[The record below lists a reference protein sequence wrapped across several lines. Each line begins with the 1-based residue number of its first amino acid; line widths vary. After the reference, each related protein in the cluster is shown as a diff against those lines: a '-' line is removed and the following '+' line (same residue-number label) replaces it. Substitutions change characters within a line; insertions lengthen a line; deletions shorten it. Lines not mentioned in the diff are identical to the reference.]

1 MYKSLILLQR
11 FIQNIEKK
19 EEMFLF
25 KFFANIFGYVLNFIY
40 GMVNNYG
47 VAIILFTIL
56 LKLIMLPISIKQ
68 QKTMKKSAKI
78 QGQVKK
84 IQEKYKNDPT
94 RMNQEVMDLY
104 KKENMSPFS
113 GCLSSILQIVLVI
126 SMFYLVSRPLT
137 YMKHVDTE
145 LIHQYT
151 QELQEAEGAANY
163 QEIGIIR
170 TKASEDERV
179 NINMDFL
186 GLNLSSVPSQNYHD
200 WKVFIIPVLYV
211 ITSFISTRIT
221 TNMNKTKKKEEEKP
235 KVDPNTKELMKK
247 EEENIDM
254 MEEMN
259 KNMMI
264 MMPIM
269 TVSIALIAPLGLALY
284 WLINNIFMLGERLI
298 INKLCKSE
306 EE

>member
-1 MYKSLILLQR
+1 M
-11 FIQNIEKK
+11 
-19 EEMFLF
+19 F

-40 GMVNNYG
+40 GIVNNYG
-47 VAIILFTIL
+47 IAIILFTII

-68 QKTMKKSAKI
+68 QKTMKKSTKI
-78 QGQVKK
+78 QGQVKE

-113 GCLSSILQIVLVI
+113 GCLSSILQIILVI

-137 YMKHVDTE
+137 YMKHVEPE
-145 LIHQYT
+145 LINQYT
-151 QELQEAEGAANY
+151 QELQETEGNTNY
-163 QEIGIIR
+163 QEIAIIR
-170 TKASEDERV
+170 TKSAEDEKV
-179 NINMDFL
+179 NINMNFL
-186 GLNLSSVPSQNYHD
+186 GLNLSAVPSQNYTD
-200 WKVFIIPVLYV
+200 WKVFIIPILYV
-211 ITSFISTRIT
+211 ATSFISTRIT
-221 TNMNKTKKKEEEKP
+221 TKMNQSKNKKEEL
-235 KVDPNTKELMKK
+235 KVSSDTKDLVKK
-247 EEENIDM
+247 EDDDIDM

-264 MMPIM
+264 MMPLM

-298 INKLCKSE
+298 INKVCKSE

>member
-1 MYKSLILLQR
+1 MI
-11 FIQNIEKK
+11 
-19 EEMFLF
+19 LF

-40 GMVNNYG
+40 GIVNNYG
-47 VAIILFTIL
+47 IAIILFTIL

-78 QGQVKK
+78 QGQVKE
-84 IQEKYKNDPT
+84 IQDKYKNDPT

-104 KKENMSPFS
+104 KRENMSPFS
-113 GCLSSILQIVLVI
+113 GCLSSILQIILVI

-137 YMKHVDTE
+137 YMKHVEPE
-145 LIHQYT
+145 LINQYS
-151 QELQEAEGAANY
+151 QELQEKEGNTNY

-170 TKASEDERV
+170 TKSGEDERV

-186 GLNLSSVPSQNYHD
+186 GLNLSSVPSQNYSD

-221 TNMNKTKKKEEEKP
+221 ANMNKTKKKED
-235 KVDPNTKELMKK
+235 KVKGDENSKDLVKK
-247 EEENIDM
+247 EEQDIDM

-264 MMPIM
+264 MMPLM

-284 WLINNIFMLGERLI
+284 WLINNIFMLGERLM
-298 INKLCKSE
+298 INKVCKSE

>member
-1 MYKSLILLQR
+1 M
-11 FIQNIEKK
+11 
-19 EEMFLF
+19 F

-40 GMVNNYG
+40 GIVNNYG

-68 QKTMKKSAKI
+68 QKTMKKTTKI
-78 QGQVKK
+78 QGQVKE

-113 GCLSSILQIVLVI
+113 GCLGSILQIILVI

-137 YMKHVDTE
+137 YMKHVDAE

-151 QELQEAEGAANY
+151 QELQQTEGATNY

-170 TKASEDERV
+170 LKSGEDERV
-179 NINMDFL
+179 NLNMNFL
-186 GLNLSSVPSQNYHD
+186 GLNLSSVPTQNYQD

-211 ITSFISTRIT
+211 ITSFISTRVT
-221 TNMNKTKKKEEEKP
+221 TSLNKTNQKKKEEKP
-235 KVDPNTKELMKK
+235 EVDSDTKDLVKK
-247 EEENIDM
+247 EEEIDM

-264 MMPIM
+264 MMPLM

-284 WLINNIFMLGERLI
+284 WLVNNVFMLGERLLL
-298 INKLCKSE
+298 NKFLES
-306 EE
+306 

>member
-1 MYKSLILLQR
+1 M
-11 FIQNIEKK
+11 
-19 EEMFLF
+19 F

-40 GMVNNYG
+40 GIANNYG
-47 VAIILFTIL
+47 IAIILFTIL

-78 QGQVKK
+78 QGQVKE
-84 IQEKYKNDPT
+84 IQDKYKNDPT

-113 GCLSSILQIVLVI
+113 GCLSSILQIILVI

-137 YMKHVDTE
+137 YMKHVEPE
-145 LIHQYT
+145 LINQYS
-151 QELQEAEGAANY
+151 QELQEKEGNTNY

-170 TKASEDERV
+170 TKSGEDERV

-186 GLNLSSVPSQNYHD
+186 GLNLSSVPSQNYSD

-211 ITSFISTRIT
+211 VTSFISTRIT
-221 TNMNKTKKKEEEKP
+221 ANMNKAKKKEDK
-235 KVDPNTKELMKK
+235 TKGDENSKDLVKK
-247 EEENIDM
+247 EEQDIDM

-264 MMPIM
+264 MMPLM

-284 WLINNIFMLGERLI
+284 WLINNIFMLGERLM
-298 INKLCKSE
+298 INKVCKSE

>member
-1 MYKSLILLQR
+1 M
-11 FIQNIEKK
+11 
-19 EEMFLF
+19 F

-40 GMVNNYG
+40 GIVNNYG
-47 VAIILFTIL
+47 IAIILFTIL

-78 QGQVKK
+78 QGQVKE
-84 IQEKYKNDPT
+84 IQDKYKNDPT

-113 GCLSSILQIVLVI
+113 GCLSSILQIILVI

-137 YMKHVDTE
+137 YMKHVEPE
-145 LIHQYT
+145 LINQYS
-151 QELQEAEGAANY
+151 QELQEKEGNTNY

-170 TKASEDERV
+170 TKSGEDERV

-186 GLNLSSVPSQNYHD
+186 GLNLSSVPSQNYSD

-211 ITSFISTRIT
+211 VTSFISTRIT
-221 TNMNKTKKKEEEKP
+221 ANMNKAKKKEDK
-235 KVDPNTKELMKK
+235 TKGDENSKDLVKK
-247 EEENIDM
+247 EEQDIDM

-264 MMPIM
+264 MMPLM

-298 INKLCKSE
+298 INKVCKSE

>member
-1 MYKSLILLQR
+1 M
-11 FIQNIEKK
+11 
-19 EEMFLF
+19 F
-25 KFFANIFGYVLNFIY
+25 KFFANIFGYALNFIY
-40 GMVNNYG
+40 GIVNNYG

-78 QGQVKK
+78 QGQVKE

-113 GCLSSILQIVLVI
+113 GCLSSILQIILVI

-137 YMKHVDTE
+137 YMKHVEPE
-145 LIHQYT
+145 LLSQYQ
-151 QELQEAEGAANY
+151 QELQEKEGNTNY

-170 TKASEDERV
+170 MKSGEDERV
-179 NINMDFL
+179 NINMNFL
-186 GLNLSSVPSQNYHD
+186 GLNLSAVPSQNYSD
-200 WKVFIIPVLYV
+200 WKVFIIPILYV
-211 ITSFISTRIT
+211 VTSFLSTRIT
-221 TNMNKTKKKEEEKP
+221 ANMNKPKKKEEK
-235 KVDPNTKELMKK
+235 TKANADTKDLVKK
-247 EEENIDM
+247 EDNIDM

-264 MMPIM
+264 MMPLM

-298 INKLCKSE
+298 INKICKSE

>member
-1 MYKSLILLQR
+1 M
-11 FIQNIEKK
+11 
-19 EEMFLF
+19 F
-25 KFFANIFGYVLNFIY
+25 KFFANIFGYALNFIY
-40 GMVNNYG
+40 NIVNNYG

-68 QKTMKKSAKI
+68 QKTMKKSTKI
-78 QGQVKK
+78 QEQVKE

-113 GCLSSILQIVLVI
+113 GCLSSILQIILVI
-126 SMFYLVSRPLT
+126 SIFYLVSSPLT
-137 YMKHVDTE
+137 YMKHVDSE
-145 LIHQYT
+145 LIEQYA
-151 QELQEAEGAANY
+151 QELQEKEGNTNY
-163 QEIGIIR
+163 REIGIIR
-170 TKASEDERV
+170 MKAEEDERV
-179 NINMDFL
+179 NINMNFL
-186 GLNLSSVPSQNYHD
+186 GLNLSSVPSQNYTD

-211 ITSFISTRIT
+211 ATSFISTKIT
-221 TNMNKTKKKEEEKP
+221 TNLNKSKKKEVKA
-235 KVDPNTKELMKK
+235 NTKELVKK
-247 EEENIDM
+247 DDDNVDM

-264 MMPIM
+264 MMPLM

-298 INKLCKSE
+298 LNKYFKSE

>member
-1 MYKSLILLQR
+1 M
-11 FIQNIEKK
+11 
-19 EEMFLF
+19 F

-40 GMVNNYG
+40 GIVNNYG
-47 VAIILFTIL
+47 IAIILFTIL

-78 QGQVKK
+78 QGQVKE
-84 IQEKYKNDPT
+84 IQDKYKNDPT

-113 GCLSSILQIVLVI
+113 GCLSSILQIILVI

-137 YMKHVDTE
+137 YMKHVEPE
-145 LIHQYT
+145 LIDQYS
-151 QELQEAEGAANY
+151 QELQEKEGNTNY

-170 TKASEDERV
+170 TKSGEDERV

-186 GLNLSSVPSQNYHD
+186 GLNLSSVPSQNYSD

-211 ITSFISTRIT
+211 VTSFISTRIT
-221 TNMNKTKKKEEEKP
+221 ANMNKAKKKEDK
-235 KVDPNTKELMKK
+235 TKGDENSKDLVKK
-247 EEENIDM
+247 EEQDIDM

-264 MMPIM
+264 MMPLM

-284 WLINNIFMLGERLI
+284 WLINNIFMLGERLM
-298 INKLCKSE
+298 INKVCKSE

>member
-1 MYKSLILLQR
+1 M
-11 FIQNIEKK
+11 
-19 EEMFLF
+19 F

-40 GMVNNYG
+40 GIVNNYG
-47 VAIILFTIL
+47 IAIILFTIL

-78 QGQVKK
+78 QGQVKE
-84 IQEKYKNDPT
+84 IQDKYKNDPT

-104 KKENMSPFS
+104 KRENMSPFS
-113 GCLSSILQIVLVI
+113 GCLSSILQIILVI

-137 YMKHVDTE
+137 YMKHVEPE
-145 LIHQYT
+145 LINQYS
-151 QELQEAEGAANY
+151 QELQEKEGNTNY

-170 TKASEDERV
+170 MKSGEDERV

-186 GLNLSSVPSQNYHD
+186 GLNLSSVPSQNYSD

-221 TNMNKTKKKEEEKP
+221 ANMNKTKKKED
-235 KVDPNTKELMKK
+235 KVKGDENSKDLVKK
-247 EEENIDM
+247 EEQDIDM

-264 MMPIM
+264 MMPLM

-284 WLINNIFMLGERLI
+284 WLINNIFMLGERLM
-298 INKLCKSE
+298 INKVCKSE

>member
-1 MYKSLILLQR
+1 M
-11 FIQNIEKK
+11 
-19 EEMFLF
+19 F

-40 GMVNNYG
+40 GIVNNYG

-78 QGQVKK
+78 QGQVKE
-84 IQEKYKNDPT
+84 IQDKYKNDPT

-113 GCLSSILQIVLVI
+113 GCLSSILQIILVI

-137 YMKHVDTE
+137 YMKHVEPE
-145 LIHQYT
+145 LINQYS
-151 QELQEAEGAANY
+151 QELQEKEGNTNY

-170 TKASEDERV
+170 TKSGEDERV

-186 GLNLSSVPSQNYHD
+186 GLNLSSVPSQNYKD

-211 ITSFISTRIT
+211 VTSFISTRIT
-221 TNMNKTKKKEEEKP
+221 ANMNKAKKKEDK
-235 KVDPNTKELMKK
+235 TKGDENSKDLVKK
-247 EEENIDM
+247 EEQDIDM

-264 MMPIM
+264 MMPLM

-284 WLINNIFMLGERLI
+284 WLINNIFMLGERLM
-298 INKLCKSE
+298 INKVCKSE

>member
-1 MYKSLILLQR
+1 MI
-11 FIQNIEKK
+11 
-19 EEMFLF
+19 LF

-40 GMVNNYG
+40 GIVNNYG
-47 VAIILFTIL
+47 IAIILFTIL

-78 QGQVKK
+78 QGQVKE
-84 IQEKYKNDPT
+84 IQDKYKNDPT

-113 GCLSSILQIVLVI
+113 GCLSSILQIILVI

-137 YMKHVDTE
+137 YMKHVEPE
-145 LIHQYT
+145 LIDQYS
-151 QELQEAEGAANY
+151 QELQEKEGNTNY

-170 TKASEDERV
+170 TKSGEDERV

-186 GLNLSSVPSQNYHD
+186 GLNLSSVPSQNYSD

-211 ITSFISTRIT
+211 VTSFISTRIT
-221 TNMNKTKKKEEEKP
+221 ANMNKAKKKEDK
-235 KVDPNTKELMKK
+235 TKGDENSKDLVKK
-247 EEENIDM
+247 EEQDIDM

-264 MMPIM
+264 MMPLM

-284 WLINNIFMLGERLI
+284 WLINNIFMLGERLM
-298 INKLCKSE
+298 INKVCKSE

>member
-1 MYKSLILLQR
+1 M
-11 FIQNIEKK
+11 
-19 EEMFLF
+19 F

-40 GMVNNYG
+40 GIVNNYG
-47 VAIILFTIL
+47 IAIILFTIL

-78 QGQVKK
+78 QGQVKE
-84 IQEKYKNDPT
+84 IQDKYKNDPT

-113 GCLSSILQIVLVI
+113 GCLSSILQIILVI

-137 YMKHVDTE
+137 YMKHVEPE
-145 LIHQYT
+145 LINQYS
-151 QELQEAEGAANY
+151 QELQEKEGNTNY

-170 TKASEDERV
+170 TKSGEDERV

-186 GLNLSSVPSQNYHD
+186 GLNLSSVPSQNYSD

-211 ITSFISTRIT
+211 VTSFISTRIT
-221 TNMNKTKKKEEEKP
+221 ANMNKAKKKEDK
-235 KVDPNTKELMKK
+235 TKGDENSKDLVKK
-247 EEENIDM
+247 EEQDIDM

-264 MMPIM
+264 MMPLM

-284 WLINNIFMLGERLI
+284 WLINNIFMLGERLM
-298 INKLCKSE
+298 INKVCKSE

>member
-1 MYKSLILLQR
+1 M
-11 FIQNIEKK
+11 
-19 EEMFLF
+19 F

-40 GMVNNYG
+40 GIVGNYG
-47 VAIILFTIL
+47 IAIILFTIF
-56 LKLIMLPISIKQ
+56 LKLIMMPISIKQ

-78 QGQVKK
+78 QGKVKE

-113 GCLSSILQIVLVI
+113 GCLSSILQIILVI

-137 YMKHVDTE
+137 YMKHVEPE
-145 LIHQYT
+145 LINQYT
-151 QELQEAEGAANY
+151 QELQQAEGNVNY

-170 TKASEDERV
+170 MKSAEDERV
-179 NINMDFL
+179 NINMNFL
-186 GLNLSSVPSQNYHD
+186 GLNLSAVPTQNYQD

-211 ITSFISTRIT
+211 ITSFISTRVT
-221 TNMNKTKKKEEEKP
+221 ANMNKTKKQEDKIKSES
-235 KVDPNTKELMKK
+235 DSKELIKK
-247 EEENIDM
+247 EEQDIDM

-264 MMPIM
+264 MMPLM

-298 INKLCKSE
+298 INKICKSE